1 MEEDCWGDEEGGS
14 IRWGLAA
21 SAWQPARRG
30 HPLRPEG
37 SASPG
42 ERGGGTEERKE
53 LT

>member
-1 MEEDCWGDEEGGS
+1 MEEDCRGDEEGGS